1 MTPSQRLL
9 IIIGGCLI
17 LLLLGVFIIYPAFRS
32 NEPAPSEANVPSRI
46 IDPSTINPLPVDST
60 PTANTGTTAIETETP
75 VISDA
80 AQRAE
85 VERLSRLFIERFG
98 SYSNFS
104 NFENITS
111 MEPFMTR
118 TMLSYAQ
125 TLKVSKTDSQTVGQ
139 YVGVTATVIS
149 LNTTQFSASNSATVS
164 FVINQETQNG
174 LNAPIESAY
183 RDGRLELEYVG
194 GQWLVDGIF
203 YNS

>member
-9 IIIGGCLI
+9 IIIGGSLI
-17 LLLLGVFIIYPAFRS
+17 LLLLSVFIIYPIFRRD
-32 NEPAPSEANVPSRI
+32 PAEQPVAETNTNIV
-46 IDPSTINPLPVDST
+46 DPSTLTPLPVDTS
-60 PTANTGTTAIETETP
+60 TANPTGTTAVE
-75 VISDA
+75 SDA
-80 AQRAE
+80 PVTTDASQRAE
-85 VERLSRLFIERFG
+85 VERLSRLFVERFG

-111 MEPFMTR
+111 MEPFMTS
-118 TMLSYAQ
+118 TMLAYAQ
-125 TLKVSKTDSQTVGQ
+125 TLKVSESNPTVGQ
-139 YVGVTATVIS
+139 YVGVTATVVS
-149 LNTTQFSASNSATVS
+149 LTTTSFSASNTATVS

>member
-9 IIIGGCLI
+9 IIIGGSLI
-17 LLLLGVFIIYPAFRS
+17 LLLLSVFIIYPIFRRD
-32 NEPAPSEANVPSRI
+32 PAQTPVADTTTDI

-60 PTANTGTTAIETETP
+60 PTANTGTTAVESEAP
-75 VISDA
+75 VATDA
-80 AQRAE
+80 SQRAE
-85 VERLSRLFIERFG
+85 VERLSRLFVERFG

-111 MEPFMTR
+111 MEPFMTS
-118 TMLSYAQ
+118 TMLTYAQ
-125 TLKVSKTDSQTVGQ
+125 SLKVSQSNPTVGQ
-139 YVGVTATVIS
+139 YVGVTATVVS
-149 LNTTQFSASNSATVS
+149 LTTSNFSASNTATVS